1 MNTEYDVIIV
11 GGGPGGYVAAIRAS
25 QLGLK
30 TAVVEKRS
38 TLGGTCLNIGC
49 IPSKALLDS
58 SELYDRIL
66 HESKEHGITCQ
77 AVSLDVTRMMA
88 RKSKVVEKLTKG
100 VGGLMK
106 KNGVDVWNGFGI
118 VRQAQEVV
126 VRDSDGKDTA
136 LTAKDIILATGSVSQ
151 DLPFLPVD
159 GETIVTSTEAL
170 SFSEV
175 PEHLIVVGA
184 GAIGLELGS
193 VWLRLGAKVTA
204 VELLPNILP
213 GWDNDISK
221 ALQRDLK
228 KQGFDLHLATA
239 VKGAAV
245 KDGVAT
251 LHAKG
256 KAGSDVT
263 FEGDK
268 VLVAVGRKPCLDG
281 VDFVELKLDF
291 LEDRKHLKV
300 NGRYQTNAPHI
311 YAIGDLIH
319 GPMLAHKAEDEGM
332 AVAEILAGKPG
343 HVNYDT
349 IPGVVYTWPEAAGV
363 GATEEQL
370 QARGI
375 AYKKGMFPFSANGR
389 AAAMSQSAGFVKILA
404 EEKFDRVLGVHIL
417 GPWASDLI
425 EEAVVLMEFG
435 GSAED
440 LARTMHP
447 HPTLSEAVR
456 EAALGVDGRM
466 IHM

>member
-1 MNTEYDVIIV
+1 MATEYDVIIV
-11 GGGPGGYVAAIRAS
+11 GAGPGGYVAAIRAA

-30 TAVVEKRS
+30 TAIIEKNP

-58 SELYDRIL
+58 SELYARIQ
-66 HESKEHGITCQ
+66 HESKEHGISCKS
-77 AVSLDVTRMMA
+77 VSLDLSRMMQRKA
-88 RKSKVVEKLTKG
+88 RVVEKLTKG
-100 VGGLMK
+100 LGGLMK
-106 KNGVDVWNGFGI
+106 KNGIDVRIGI
-118 VRQAQEVV
+118 GLVKKAHEVAV
-126 VRDSDGKDTA
+126 KDADGKETT
-136 LTAKDIILATGSVSQ
+136 LSAKDIILATGSVSQ
-151 DLPFLPVD
+151 NLPFLPID

-175 PEHLIVVGA
+175 PKHLIVIGA

-193 VWLRLGAKVTA
+193 VWLRLGAKVTV
-204 VELLPNILP
+204 VELLPNALP
-213 GWDNDISK
+213 GWDKDISK
-221 ALQRDLK
+221 ALERDLK
-228 KQGFDLHLATA
+228 KQGFDLHLATTMTSA
-239 VKGAAV
+239 EV
-245 KDGVAT
+245 KDGQAT
-251 LHAKG
+251 LYAKDKSG
-256 KAGSDVT
+256 KDVT
-263 FEGDK
+263 FQGDK

-281 VDFVELKLDF
+281 IDIEALKLDF

-300 NGRYQTNAPHI
+300 NGQYQTNIPHI
-311 YAIGDLIH
+311 YAVGDLIH
-319 GPMLAHKAEDEGM
+319 GPMLAHKAEDEGL

-349 IPGVVYTWPEAAGV
+349 IPGVVYTWPEAASV
-363 GATEEQL
+363 GTTEEQL
-370 QARGI
+370 QSQGT
-375 AYKKGMFPFSANGR
+375 AYTKGMFPFSANGR
-389 AAAMSQSAGFVKILA
+389 AAAMSQSGGFVKILA
-404 EEKFDRVLGVHIL
+404 EEKYDKVLGVHIL